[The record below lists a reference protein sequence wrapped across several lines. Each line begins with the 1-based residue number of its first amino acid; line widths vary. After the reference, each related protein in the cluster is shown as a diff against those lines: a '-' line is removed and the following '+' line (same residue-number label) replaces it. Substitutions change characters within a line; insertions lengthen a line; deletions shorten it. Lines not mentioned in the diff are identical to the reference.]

1 MIDRNH
7 PALKAGAQQLSDY
20 ENDGRTYPPI
30 ELHYEAAQD
39 ALEAAWPELTTA
51 TEDNLARLRDTPAGR
66 ALMAEALG
74 KVLAVHTPKDNGRV
88 SPCCSCEQWIESSD
102 DEACIEYPCPTVEA
116 ITTALEGGT
125 Q

>member
-7 PALKAGAQQLSDY
+7 PAVGAGAQQLSDY

-51 TEDNLARLRDTPAGR
+51 TEENLARLRNTPAGKQLL
-66 ALMAEALG
+66 AEGWEAACHKVIHMAWA
-74 KVLAVHTPKDNGRV
+74 D
-88 SPCCSCEQWIESSD
+88 SSD
-102 DEACIEYPCPTVEA
+102 AEYLADKGNPYRTETP
-116 ITTALEGGT
+116 